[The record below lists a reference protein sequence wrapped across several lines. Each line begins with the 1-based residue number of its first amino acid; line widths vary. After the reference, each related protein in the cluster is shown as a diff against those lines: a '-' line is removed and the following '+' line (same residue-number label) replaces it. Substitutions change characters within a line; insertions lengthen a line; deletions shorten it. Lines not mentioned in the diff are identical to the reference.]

1 MLLFW
6 YRNQIYAI
14 EARCGPARYSEPRM
28 NNELLQRAVKA
39 WHPSPVPQLPC
50 CAACQPRQATTP
62 AKSTTAATPAPR
74 SARSPAEG
82 AYSEG
87 FANAKFTQDYCI
99 ECPSTGSLFSLKDGS
114 VVSWYPNNPVLRML
128 TPQVGWLRLVLQ

>member
-1 MLLFW
+1 M
-6 YRNQIYAI
+6 AP
-14 EARCGPARYSEPRM
+14 ESS
-28 NNELLQRAVKA
+28 
-39 WHPSPVPQLPC
+39 PSAPVPFSLPAPPC
-50 CAACQPRQATTP
+50 HNPCQ
-62 AKSTTAATPAPR
+62 KSTTAATPAPR
-74 SARSPAEG
+74 SSRSPAEG